1 MSGTEIVVDVNR
13 GSANTLEA
21 DTDRLEIGVETNSR
35 LAIRLRGHERPAHVH
50 CRLESDLARIARI
63 DQTNHYVGPDDVTMV
78 PVAIDATDL
87 EEPIEGAIEIVTGYG
102 SESIAVEVV
111 LTPPDPPIEVDDS
124 FSKPRR
130 ERSTVTNN
138 RAADV
143 ARTGVDIDS
152 PTVWIV
158 GLGLFAVA
166 VSLLTAATI
175 GSFVALVGVAI
186 VVAGVAIALW
196 VLYA

>member
-1 MSGTEIVVDVNR
+1 VSGTEIVVDVNR

-21 DTDRLEIGVETNSR
+21 DTDRLEISVETNPR
-35 LAIRLRGHERPAHVH
+35 LAIQLRGHERPAHVH
-50 CRLESDLARIARI
+50 CRLEGDLGRIARI
-63 DQTNHYVGPDDVTMV
+63 DQPNHYVGPDDVTMV
-78 PVAIDATDL
+78 PIAIDATDL
-87 EEPIEGAIEIVTGYG
+87 AEPIEGAVEIVTGYG
-102 SESIAVEVV
+102 SESIGIEVV
-111 LTPPDPPIEVDDS
+111 LRPPGPPIEVDDS

-130 ERSTVTNN
+130 DRSTATTT

-143 ARTGVDIDS
+143 ATGVDIDS

-166 VSLLTAATI
+166 ISLLTAATI
-175 GSFVALVGVAI
+175 GSLVALVGVAI

-196 VLYA
+196 LLYV